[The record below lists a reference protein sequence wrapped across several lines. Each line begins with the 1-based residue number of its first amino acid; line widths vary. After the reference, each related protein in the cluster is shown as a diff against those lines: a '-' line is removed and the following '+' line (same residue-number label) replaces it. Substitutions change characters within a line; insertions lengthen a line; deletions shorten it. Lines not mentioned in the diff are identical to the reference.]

1 MMTVTPAEAKRQALV
16 IYVFANIGLVFSLA
30 LPAAGMINHL
40 LGGIASFERA
50 AALWVLLSLLCIL
63 ITLPFLRLIQ
73 GRILRSK

>member
-1 MMTVTPAEAKRQALV
+1 MTVTPAEAKRQALV

-50 AALWVLLSLLCIL
+50 AALWLLLSLALHPDHAANL
-63 ITLPFLRLIQ
+63 AFDPT
-73 GRILRSK
+73 